1 MRETWDSGDVK
12 SKTEVRWIIDS
23 RVGIG
28 IWLNAVRV
36 LVMKKE
42 VVAKCNMKK
51 QYGKKALV
59 RVFEEGTFVFSKNP

>member
-1 MRETWDSGDVK
+1 MDR
-12 SKTEVRWIIDS
+12 
-23 RVGIG
+23 GIG

-51 QYGKKALV
+51 QYDKKALV
-59 RVFEEGTFVFSKNP
+59 RVFEEGTFVLVRTPDL